1 MTSIGR
7 IGNNSG
13 LGLSAGNAT
22 EQASDAVI
30 LFRAWLDR
38 GTQCT
43 QGTGTHGCIFT
54 HDVRQQAWQ
63 HCNTANMSRTH
74 SAKTNWAV
82 TERRLCPRC
91 CHLGSYFYC
100 ASFTYH
106 CIRWGIMCKHDIM
119 NIQHSTVNMHD
130 IRWYDIMPSVLSHCW
145 LGGRKGMWPVK
156 NWVTGC
162 WHGYLSGVRCRL
174 AYGQADATATHWL
187 ASSKIRTGFTFLVQA
202 HLGSPRKRAV
212 IRVCVSLWYGIRPSR
227 PWLWE
232 KGTSATPP
240 LKYNK
245 IICNTRMVSRRAKMD
260 IPTCCL

>member
-43 QGTGTHGCIFT
+43 QGTSTHGCIFT
-54 HDVRQQAWQ
+54 HDVRQQARQ

-82 TERRLCPRC
+82 TERRLCPWC

-106 CIRWGIMCKHDIM
+106 YIRWGIMCKHDIM

-156 NWVTGC
+156 TEWQGAGMVICLEWGADLHMAKLMPLPLTDLLQVRSGLVLRFWYRLTWV
-162 WHGYLSGVRCRL
+162 V
-174 AYGQADATATHWL
+174 
-187 ASSKIRTGFTFLVQA
+187 
-202 HLGSPRKRAV
+202 P
-212 IRVCVSLWYGIRPSR
+212 
-227 PWLWE
+227 E
-232 KGTSATPP
+232 KGQLYGCVCHYDMECGLVGPDCEKKAHQP
-240 LKYNK
+240 LH
-245 IICNTRMVSRRAKMD
+245 R
-260 IPTCCL
+260 